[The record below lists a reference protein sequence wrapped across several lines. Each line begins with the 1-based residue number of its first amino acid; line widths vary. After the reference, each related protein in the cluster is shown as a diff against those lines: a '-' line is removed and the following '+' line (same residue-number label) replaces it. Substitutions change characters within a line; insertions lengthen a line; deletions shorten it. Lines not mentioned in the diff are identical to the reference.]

1 MMMQWFVNE
10 VREKFEL
17 MNQRIEGLAQM
28 VKEPAVAERIT
39 KLEGE
44 LKAMK
49 ARMGKQ
55 KQE

>member
-1 MMMQWFVNE
+1 MSIAQQMQVEALLRRVDVLEAKKMDEGNYA
-10 VREKFEL
+10 EL
-17 MNQRIEGLAQM
+17 
-28 VKEPAVAERIT
+28 AERVQ

-55 KQE
+55 KEMA